1 MALGRLTTTTRG
13 MLIGWVALVAA
24 LSALSYAGHFLTTD
38 EDRRDDILYLWS
50 SAIAGTVQYVIVL
63 AVVFAIAHSL
73 SPETLGL
80 RRPASWWSALGVAGA
95 GLATIFALGFVLNF
109 FLKAGDEQGLVP
121 DGWDGSRAA
130 PFAAN
135 FVVVAVMAPI
145 VEELTFRG
153 LGLAVVGDA
162 VGVMP
167 AIFITG
173 LAFGLA
179 HGLVIALP
187 VLAAFG
193 VILAVVRVKT
203 NSLYP
208 AIFLH
213 ATFNGLALIAAVTTG
228 GTQ

>member
-1 MALGRLTTTTRG
+1 
-13 MLIGWVALVAA
+13 
-24 LSALSYAGHFLTTD
+24 
-38 EDRRDDILYLWS
+38 
-50 SAIAGTVQYVIVL
+50 
-63 AVVFAIAHSL
+63 
-73 SPETLGL
+73 
-80 RRPASWWSALGVAGA
+80 
-95 GLATIFALGFVLNF
+95 
-109 FLKAGDEQGLVP
+109 
-121 DGWDGSRAA
+121 
-130 PFAAN
+130 
-135 FVVVAVMAPI
+135 MAPV

-162 VGVMP
+162 VGVVP

-203 NSLYP
+203 DSLYP